1 MLLFRRLWVFFF
13 SVLGS
18 YLCTNHSISTR
29 TYVTC
34 QPFTINMYQ
43 HVPTCQPFNINIFWN
58 KPKNGCPGCR
68 DPANY
73 FGFSGKDLA
82 ENAETI
88 RFALCVGWSLSHKN
102 CIFWKP
108 DSANFLDVCL
118 TIIYDVWIPV
128 AKLLLELCPDG
139 GAETLGLLFGWRA
152 WWRWGCSLCIV
163 LPLSNSVQL
172 IP

>member
-1 MLLFRRLWVFFF
+1 MRVWGDNSLGGQRLILQTLTTSFWWRLRVLLFRRLWVFFF

-88 RFALCVGWSLSHKN
+88 RFALRVGWSHWDPCLIKIVFSEN
-102 CIFWKP
+102 QTPQTFWM
-108 DSANFLDVCL
+108 
-118 TIIYDVWIPV
+118 Y
-128 AKLLLELCPDG
+128 
-139 GAETLGLLFGWRA
+139 A
-152 WWRWGCSLCIV
+152 W
-163 LPLSNSVQL
+163 P
-172 IP
+172 